1 MNRSIFSKLAAKQ
14 VLHVEKRD
22 RKMKSS
28 IKQIARRRIQ
38 ILFQQAQ
45 RVYHD
50 NPSLSNRYVAI
61 ARKIAMAVRMPIPL
75 EYKRQI
81 CKKCKILLVQGDNC
95 RVRIRPKREPHMV
108 ITCLSCG
115 NKTRIPIGKKKE

>member
-1 MNRSIFSKLAAKQ
+1 MNRSVFSKLAAKQ

-22 RKMKSS
+22 MKMKSS
-28 IKQIARRRIQ
+28 TKQIVGQRIQ
-38 ILFQQAQ
+38 ILFQQAK

-50 NPSLSNRYVAI
+50 NPNLSNRYVAI
-61 ARKIAMAVRMPIPL
+61 ARKIAMAARMPIPQ

-81 CKKCKILLVQGDNC
+81 CKKCKILLVQGENC

-115 NKTRIPIGKKKE
+115 NKTRIPIKKKKE

>member
-1 MNRSIFSKLAAKQ
+1 MNRSVFSKLAAKQ
-14 VLHVEKRD
+14 VLHAEKRD
-22 RKMKSS
+22 SKMKSS
-28 IKQIARRRIQ
+28 TKQIVGQRIQ
-38 ILFQQAQ
+38 ILFQQAK

-50 NPSLSNRYVAI
+50 NPNLSNRYVAI
-61 ARKIAMAVRMPIPL
+61 ARKIAMAARMPIPP

-115 NKTRIPIGKKKE
+115 NKTRIPIRKKKE

>member
-1 MNRSIFSKLAAKQ
+1 MNRSVFSKLAAKQ

-38 ILFQQAQ
+38 ILFQQAK

-50 NPSLSNRYVAI
+50 NPSLSNRYVTI
-61 ARKIAMAVRMPIPL
+61 ARKIAMAARMPIPP

-95 RVRIRPKREPHMV
+95 RVRTRPKREPHLV

-115 NKTRIPIGKKKE
+115 NQIRIPIKKKKE

>member
-1 MNRSIFSKLAAKQ
+1 MNRSVFSKLAAKQ
-14 VLHVEKRD
+14 VLHAEKRD
-22 RKMKSS
+22 SKMKSS
-28 IKQIARRRIQ
+28 TKQIARRRIQ
-38 ILFQQAQ
+38 ILFQLAK
-45 RVYHD
+45 RVYRE
-50 NPSLSNRYVAI
+50 NPRLSNRYVAI
-61 ARKIAMAVRMPIPL
+61 ARRVAMAARMPIPP

-115 NKTRIPIGKKKE
+115 NKTRIPIKKKKE

>member
-1 MNRSIFSKLAAKQ
+1 MNRSIFSKLGAKQ

-28 IKQIARRRIQ
+28 IKQIVRKRIQ

-50 NPSLSNRYVAI
+50 SPSLSNRYVAI
-61 ARKIAMAVRMPIPL
+61 ARKIAMAARMPMPP

-95 RVRIRPKREPHMV
+95 RVRIRPRREPHMV

-115 NKTRIPIGKKKE
+115 NKTRIPIRKKKE

>member
-1 MNRSIFSKLAAKQ
+1 MNRSVFSKLAAKQ
-14 VLHVEKRD
+14 VLHAEKRD
-22 RKMKSS
+22 SKMKSS
-28 IKQIARRRIQ
+28 TKQIARRRIQ
-38 ILFQQAQ
+38 ILFQLAK
-45 RVYHD
+45 RVYRE
-50 NPSLSNRYVAI
+50 NPRLSNRYVAI
-61 ARKIAMAVRMPIPL
+61 ARRVAMAARMPIPP

-115 NKTRIPIGKKKE
+115 NKTRIPIRKKKE